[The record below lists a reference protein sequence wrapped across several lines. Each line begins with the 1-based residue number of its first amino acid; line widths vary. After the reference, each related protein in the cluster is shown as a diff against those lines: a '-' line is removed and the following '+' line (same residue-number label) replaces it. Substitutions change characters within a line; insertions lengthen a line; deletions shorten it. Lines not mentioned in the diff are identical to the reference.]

1 MFHLANNQ
9 KVQSKLHEEI
19 SSILHPGEP
28 ASVDSLKKMP
38 YLKAAI
44 KESMRYFFPL
54 FYDCG
59 YRFYY

>member
-44 KESMRYFFPL
+44 KESMR
-54 FYDCG
+54 
-59 YRFYY
+59 